1 MAALAGFVVAWTH
14 RIQKLLW
21 IGWILVTIGLG
32 LLSTL
37 TPYSS
42 PASQYGFQIII
53 AVGGGL
59 VFPTKIFAVQA
70 VQTEK
75 NMATATAVVAF
86 LTSLGQAC
94 GVAIGSVVFQ
104 TLWDDQVRR
113 HVASGEISE
122 SYVINAA
129 VLLQEFTAI
138 NGLPLEIR
146 ELYREIL
153 ATSIGKGI
161 WTTLT
166 GFSGLAFLVSLL
178 AKNIRLDEPNPATKN
193 ESTSR

>member
-1 MAALAGFVVAWTH
+1 MAALTGFIVAWTH

-21 IGWILVTIGLG
+21 AGWILVTVGLG

-42 PASQYGFQIII
+42 AASQYGFQIII
-53 AVGGGL
+53 AIGGGFI
-59 VFPTKIFAVQA
+59 FPTKIFAVQA
-70 VQTEK
+70 VQTEQ
-75 NMATATAVVAF
+75 NTGTATAVVAF

-104 TLWDDQVRR
+104 TLWNDLVGRN
-113 HVASGEISE
+113 VTSGAIPEMYI
-122 SYVINAA
+122 IDAA
-129 VLLQEFTAI
+129 ILLQNFTAI
-138 NGLPLEIR
+138 NGMPVEIQ
-146 ELYREIL
+146 ELYREVL

-166 GFSGLAFLVSLL
+166 GFSGLAFFVSLL
-178 AKNIRLDEPNPATKN
+178 AKNVRLDEPSNK
-193 ESTSR
+193 E